1 MAKKKH
7 FKKVKETMY
16 HVNEI
21 IAELSH
27 NENSTWG
34 KYVARCA
41 MNDEPETVDVRHIG
55 FDKVT
60 GNYKVGKGVALN
72 PTEADKLTDTL
83 LELGYGHV
91 EVIEKELKRRKK
103 LYGFSINEEDEV
115 EKAKEELTLSLE
127 A

>member
-16 HVNEI
+16 HVNGI

-72 PTEADKLTDTL
+72 PTEADILTDTL
-83 LELGYGHV
+83 LELGYGHI
-91 EVIEKELKRRKK
+91 EVLDKELKRRKK
-103 LYGFSINEEDEV
+103 LYGFSINDEEIES
-115 EKAKEELTLSLE
+115 ESKEELVLE
-127 A
+127 V

>member
-16 HVNEI
+16 HVNGI

-41 MNDEPETVDVRHIG
+41 MNDEPETIDVRHIG

-72 PTEADKLTDTL
+72 PTEADILTDTL
-83 LELGYGHV
+83 LELGYGHI
-91 EVIEKELKRRKK
+91 EVLDKELKRRKK
-103 LYGFSINEEDEV
+103 LYGFSINDEEIES
-115 EKAKEELTLSLE
+115 ESKEELVLE
-127 A
+127 V